1 MLTMKYPDAIPD
13 QRYSINDTA
22 TLLGIHRNT
31 LKKYTDL
38 HFIKFHLHSV
48 GRRVFYLGKD
58 INEFWNKTITR

>member
-22 TLLGIHRNT
+22 SLLG
-31 LKKYTDL
+31 
-38 HFIKFHLHSV
+38 
-48 GRRVFYLGKD
+48 